1 LHARARARRADQARL
16 GARQL
21 RQPRR
26 VREADGAR
34 HAARVRG
41 DQRRRGTPRP
51 QDPGRPVRHPVRHRA
66 LHQVRAAARA
76 RRQGRRRPRRHHVG
90 LARGDPADVPAQQRA
105 LLLQRA
111 LRGWRLRPQLLRHRH
126 DPGTGGRADRRD
138 LAEAVGQEGLRAGRR
153 LQLRPDHG
161 EVGRA
166 LCQAARRLGAADR
179 LLPARRRRLRLDD
192 RQDPGRQARLG
203 LRGARR
209 RRAPVVL
216 PPVGGI
222 GDEQEDPALLDDL
235 RRRQRAPRALA
246 RRRRRHPDRRQL
258 QPGRSVAGEQGLPRA
273 LGQALRRHQDRP
285 RDRGFAIPGHQALGR
300 GRDQGR
306 LARPRQADEG
316 ARVGDQHPGTCGP
329 RQDGPGHAPRFARH
343 QGDGGQGPEADDQ
356 AGVQPTPAERHRGV
370 VQPRQEPER
379 EQAVRG
385 DDLSPTRPLTRAQS
399 PLDYAA
405 VVFLEILYMIA
416 FLALI
421 SAGLAVVFGMM
432 RVINL
437 AHGEFVMIGGYT
449 TIFANRAGVDIWFA
463 MLVLAPLVVGAI
475 GVIVER
481 IVIRHLYGRMI
492 DTMLA
497 TWGLSLLMVGLVTL
511 VFGNTAVSVPA
522 PIQSYQVG
530 AYQMGGYNLFIIAIA
545 ILLVLVL
552 WLVLRHTRIGLIAR
566 GAMQNADVASSL
578 GHNPQRIYMWTFTAG
593 AALSGLAGG
602 VMAPLTGLLPSSGS
616 LYIAKAFITVITGGA
631 AIVSGTLASS
641 VIFGTINQIVSFGST
656 PVIGEIAMLALAI
669 ILLRLMPQGI
679 TGRFFRNST

>member
-1 LHARARARRADQARL
+1 
-16 GARQL
+16 
-21 RQPRR
+21 
-26 VREADGAR
+26 
-34 HAARVRG
+34 
-41 DQRRRGTPRP
+41 
-51 QDPGRPVRHPVRHRA
+51 
-66 LHQVRAAARA
+66 
-76 RRQGRRRPRRHHVG
+76 
-90 LARGDPADVPAQQRA
+90 
-105 LLLQRA
+105 
-111 LRGWRLRPQLLRHRH
+111 
-126 DPGTGGRADRRD
+126 
-138 LAEAVGQEGLRAGRR
+138 
-153 LQLRPDHG
+153 
-161 EVGRA
+161 
-166 LCQAARRLGAADR
+166 
-179 LLPARRRRLRLDD
+179 
-192 RQDPGRQARLG
+192 
-203 LRGARR
+203 
-209 RRAPVVL
+209 
-216 PPVGGI
+216 
-222 GDEQEDPALLDDL
+222 
-235 RRRQRAPRALA
+235 
-246 RRRRRHPDRRQL
+246 
-258 QPGRSVAGEQGLPRA
+258 
-273 LGQALRRHQDRP
+273 
-285 RDRGFAIPGHQALGR
+285 
-300 GRDQGR
+300 
-306 LARPRQADEG
+306 
-316 ARVGDQHPGTCGP
+316 
-329 RQDGPGHAPRFARH
+329 
-343 QGDGGQGPEADDQ
+343 
-356 AGVQPTPAERHRGV
+356 
-370 VQPRQEPER
+370 
-379 EQAVRG
+379 
-385 DDLSPTRPLTRAQS
+385 
-399 PLDYAA
+399 LDYAA

-475 GVIVER
+475 GIIVER

-631 AIVSGTLASS
+631 AMLAGTGSAS
-641 VIFGTINQIVSFGST
+641 VLLGGVNTIGTFAFT
-656 PVIGEIAMLALAI
+656 PVLGEVLMLGVAI
-669 ILLRLMPQGI
+669 VLLRLLPQGI
-679 TGRFFRNST
+679 TGRFFRRAL